1 MSRLLLA
8 LSLCLLCLAPA
19 KQDPVTPMVR
29 LAQVPLSAVVP
40 IETARYTCHDFTF
53 DYVINQG
60 VVDYAYLL
68 GTNSG
73 VYYFTNHIGNT
84 NVFCVTNLFDGITYY
99 VAAIAINDVGME
111 SYPSAEIMWPWI
123 RTNFV
128 TLQEQW
134 SAAWTNG
141 SRYTITNPP
150 ATAFFRIKS
159 DLTNKVIQTTTRL
172 NNTAT
177 VWSVMPSTTGPAPTP
192 LSRLQI
198 NAYNNIDLH
207 VVYE

>member
-1 MSRLLLA
+1 MAKWLFLT
-8 LSLCLLCLAPA
+8 LCLLCLAPA
-19 KQDPVTPMVR
+19 RQDPVTPMVR
-29 LAQVPLSAVVP
+29 LAPLPLSVVVP
-40 IETARYTCHDFTF
+40 VVPNRYTCHDFAF
-53 DYVINQG
+53 DFVTNQS
-60 VVDYAYLL
+60 VVDYAYLI

-84 NVFCVTNLFDGITYY
+84 NVFFVTNLFDNITYF
-99 VAAIAINDVGME
+99 VAAIAINDAGME

-134 SAAWTNG
+134 SSAWTNG
-141 SRYTITNPP
+141 SRYTLTNPP
-150 ATAFFRIKS
+150 GNAFFRIKS
-159 DLTNKVIQTTTRL
+159 DLTNKVIQTTARL
-172 NNTAT
+172 NNAAT
-177 VWSVMPSTTGPAPTP
+177 LWTVMPFTTGPAPTP